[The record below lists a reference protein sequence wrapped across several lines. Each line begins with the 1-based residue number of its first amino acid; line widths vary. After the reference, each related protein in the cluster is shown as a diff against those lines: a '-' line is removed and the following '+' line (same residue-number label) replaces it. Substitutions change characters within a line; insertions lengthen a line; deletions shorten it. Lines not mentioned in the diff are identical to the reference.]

1 MSVGAVNQF
10 RVLLVLSDGNERQS
24 KIPDMIGKTR
34 LVVSA
39 RYVFRPLS
47 PINGGVFGDSGRIR
61 LPATR
66 SARRQNTDGSNCRR
80 CILRSRTR
88 AGAQPRP
95 RNFPSG
101 PNCRRNSL
109 LGGDS
114 ALHHRLNA
122 VRKRMIDQPAASA
135 LVALEDPIEPVH
147 REVIPH
153 QMGKVD
159 IVVAILD
166 PA

>member
-1 MSVGAVNQF
+1 
-10 RVLLVLSDGNERQS
+10 
-24 KIPDMIGKTR
+24 MIGKTR

-39 RYVFRPLS
+39 RYVFRPHPTSRYAL
-47 PINGGVFGDSGRIR
+47 RK
-61 LPATR
+61 A
-66 SARRQNTDGSNCRR
+66 AKHRRQQLPSVHVPIADTGR
-80 CILRSRTR
+80 CAIM
-88 AGAQPRP
+88 A

-109 LGGDS
+109 FWGDP

-159 IVVAILD
+159 IMVAVLD